1 MTLEEYLEI
10 KPFIKHFCM
19 HFDLL
24 MRRYERFKEIDDPH
38 NTDIDV
44 ITYLDMIIVQ
54 LRAMCIES
62 SNLKNNYTAQNLL
75 RKVGKQDLAEKID
88 AMLNETFYAGR
99 DYTIR
104 EALKKLADK
113 LICHYDNFDGE
124 HEFDL
129 AVSDIL
135 MNNLRNPYEDKNL
148 KYIMDVLTSCV
159 YEGLYTKFFNE
170 EETNE
175 TTI

>member
-10 KPFIKHFCM
+10 QPFIKHFCM

-62 SNLKNNYTAQNLL
+62 PNLKKNYTAQNLL
-75 RKVGKQDLAEKID
+75 RKIGNDDLADKID
-88 AMLNETFYAGR
+88 NMLDETFYECMGISVR
-99 DYTIR
+99 K
-104 EALKKLADK
+104 ALKMLADGF
-113 LICHYDNFDGE
+113 ICHYDNFEGDKL
-124 HEFDL
+124 HDL
-129 AVSDIL
+129 ALSEIF
-135 MNNLRNPYEDKNL
+135 MKNLRNPYERRNL
-148 KYIMDVLTSCV
+148 KYIMDVLKSCV
-159 YEGLYTKFFNE
+159 YEGLYTKFIYE

>member
-10 KPFIKHFCM
+10 QPFIKHFCM

-62 SNLKNNYTAQNLL
+62 PKLKKNYTAQNLL
-75 RKVGKQDLAEKID
+75 RKIGEEALADKID
-88 AMLNETFYAGR
+88 EMLEETFYECM
-99 DYTIR
+99 DISIR
-104 EALKKLADK
+104 KALKMLADGF
-113 LICHYDNFDGE
+113 ICHYDNFEGDNL
-124 HEFDL
+124 HDL
-129 AVSDIL
+129 ALAEIFMS
-135 MNNLRNPYEDKNL
+135 NLRNPYESRNL
-148 KYIMDVLTSCV
+148 NYIMEILKSCV
-159 YEGLYTKFFNE
+159 YDGLYTQFIYE
-170 EETNE
+170 EGTDEA
-175 TTI
+175 TI

>member
-10 KPFIKHFCM
+10 QPFIKHFCM

-24 MRRYERFKEIDDPH
+24 MRRYERFKEINDPH

-99 DYTIR
+99 EYTIR
-104 EALKKLADK
+104 EALKRLADK

-124 HEFDL
+124 NELDL

-148 KYIMDVLTSCV
+148 KYIMGILTSCV
-159 YEGLYTKFFNE
+159 REGLYTKVFFE
-170 EETNE
+170 EEADE

>member
-1 MTLEEYLEI
+1 MELEEYLELQ
-10 KPFIKHFCM
+10 PFIKHFCM

-62 SNLKNNYTAQNLL
+62 SNLKNNYTAPNLL
-75 RKVGKQDLAEKID
+75 RKVGKQDLADKID

-99 DYTIR
+99 EYTIR

-124 HEFDL
+124 NEFDL

-135 MNNLRNPYEDKNL
+135 MNNLRNPYESKNL
-148 KYIMDVLTSCV
+148 KYIMDTLQSCI
-159 YEGLYTKFFNE
+159 YKGLYTNFIYE
-170 EETNE
+170 EGNDE